1 MTDEELDW
9 ARNMLNCNVL
19 TQLESRLVLFED
31 IGRQILTYGKRED
44 AMTMCA
50 KIDAVTKEDIREVVR
65 KALKKPPTLS
75 TVGIDIKNVP
85 TVEEMTQWLGQ
96 GPPKKTWF

>member
-1 MTDEELDW
+1 
-9 ARNMLNCNVL
+9 MLKCNVL

-44 AMTMCA
+44 AATMCA
-50 KIDAVTKEDIREVVR
+50 KIDAVTKEDIRRVVQ
-65 KALKKPPTLS
+65 KAMKKPPTLA

-85 TVEEMTQWLGQ
+85 RVDEITKWLGR
-96 GPPKKTWF
+96 GPTKKSWF